1 MIRSFLSRRRAAL
14 FVAASALMLGAC
26 SNNSNNDSSGTAQWR
41 ALNLTAD
48 VSSVTLYA
56 GDSKYFDSV
65 PSGTLSGSYQN
76 LSSGTYT
83 LKTQD
88 ASATTLLTTSNTLS
102 KDQHYTAVVYGR
114 SGNYGLA
121 MLPEDGS
128 TSDITTGYGRIRV
141 YNATGETFDVF
152 LTQGTVDLTTTTPKF
167 DNASTSTRLSG
178 YVEVATG
185 SYQLRIT
192 SANNT
197 ADVRL
202 DIASLPIN
210 EKTYSTLII
219 TSGPGGFLMNAAQ
232 LAQQG
237 DVSLKPNLY
246 SRLRAVAGVNA
257 AGTVDVNL
265 NGATQNTLTS
275 PAIGS
280 YRLVATGTVPVDV
293 LFNGT
298 TVSSTT
304 QTFVSGA
311 DYTIVASGDN
321 GTPSVSWLQD
331 DNYVPASTSQY
342 KMRLV
347 NAAAGSENMTL
358 LINAGAIISD
368 VAAGSNSSY
377 FSGGVSSALVDPI
390 SVVSSVSS
398 VEYYSENDYKLLP
411 TSVYTIF
418 MLGGDT
424 APTGK
429 ISRDR

>member
-14 FVAASALMLGAC
+14 LVAASALILGAC

-41 ALNLTAD
+41 ALNLTVD
-48 VSSVTLYA
+48 TSSVALFA
-56 GDSKYFDSV
+56 GDTQYFNGV
-65 PSGTLSGSYQN
+65 QSGALSGDYQN

-83 LKTQD
+83 VKTQN
-88 ASATTLLTTSNTLS
+88 ASAETLLTTSNTLS

-114 SGNYGLA
+114 SGSYGLA
-121 MLPEDGS
+121 MLPEDS
-128 TSDITTGYGRIRV
+128 NSSDITTGYGRIRV
-141 YNATGETFDVF
+141 YNATGESFDVF

-178 YVEVATG
+178 YVEIATG

-202 DIASLPIN
+202 DIPSLPIN

-219 TSGPGGFLMNAAQ
+219 TSGSGGFLMNAAQ
-232 LAQQG
+232 LTQQG
-237 DVSLKPNLY
+237 AVSLQQNPY
-246 SRLRAVAGVNA
+246 ARLRAVAGVNS

-265 NGATQNTLTS
+265 NGATQNTLAS

-280 YRLVATGTVPVDV
+280 YRLVAAGTVPVDV
-293 LFNGT
+293 LFNGA

-321 GTPSVSWLQD
+321 SAPSVSWLQD

-368 VAAGSNSSY
+368 IAAGSNSSY

-390 SVVSSVSS
+390 SVVSSISS
-398 VEYYSENDYKLLP
+398 TEYYSENDYKLLP

-418 MLGGDT
+418 MLGGGT